1 HCNFD
6 ICILIFTLKFF
17 LLSLSPKEEPIYEK
31 AIRFAF
37 LLARS
42 EVKASHYKSLCI
54 CVHSWLYIPSVFSVT
69 LWLYPEWLRIF
80 DNYNAR

>member
-1 HCNFD
+1 NFD

-42 EVKASHYKSLCI
+42 EANASHYKSFYYSCSFVVIYSLCVL
-54 CVHSWLYIPSVFSVT
+54 CDSVAIS
-69 LWLYPEWLRIF
+69 LNGYQILE
-80 DNYNAR
+80 